1 MDMSQGVTFWLHLVM
16 YLGLQGRGGGNQGG
30 PAWGVWSYQTLLGDG
45 LGWFMHAESNG
56 GISRGSPE
64 QTGWSDI
71 WCLPV
76 LWNHWK
82 FRVACYRQHLCRSG
96 MSGEVYEAKPV
107 LKGTRTKR
115 KPVSCG
121 KLLQFL
127 GSGVRNFIKSHL
139 IVGKS
144 LIWKQKE
151 RTHL

>member
-1 MDMSQGVTFWLHLVM
+1 MDMSQAVTFWLHLVM

-45 LGWFMHAESNG
+45 LGWFLHTEGNG

-96 MSGEVYEAKPV
+96 MSGEVYVAKPV
-107 LKGTRTKR
+107 LKGNQHKTETWVMWKTVTVPRIWSNKYYKITFNI
-115 KPVSCG
+115 G
-121 KLLQFL
+121 KCQ
-127 GSGVRNFIKSHL
+127 
-139 IVGKS
+139 
-144 LIWKQKE
+144 IWKQKE
-151 RTHL
+151 RTQP